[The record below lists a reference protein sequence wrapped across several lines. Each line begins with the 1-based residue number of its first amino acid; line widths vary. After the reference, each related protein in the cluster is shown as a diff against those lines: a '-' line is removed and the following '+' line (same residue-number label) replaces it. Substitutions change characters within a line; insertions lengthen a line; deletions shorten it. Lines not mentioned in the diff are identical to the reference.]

1 MIVKRGALI
10 VIEGVDRTG
19 KTTQA
24 KLLVESLK
32 KRQIQAEYT
41 NFPNRN
47 TEIGRVINSYL
58 TSQKELSDEAIHLL
72 FSANRWEKCR
82 DIINL
87 LEKGVTVI
95 VDRYC
100 YSGVAF
106 SAAKGLDL
114 NWCKSSDV
122 GLPKPD
128 KVFFLTI
135 PLEVMQQ
142 RNGFGNE
149 RYEVPEFQKK
159 VTEVYKQ
166 LKDHDWDVLDAN
178 RTLDAIQEE
187 LVQRTLNV
195 MNVVEHTSIGKVWT
209 KK

>member
-1 MIVKRGALI
+1 MIVKRGAFI

-24 KLLVESLK
+24 KQLVDSLR
-32 KRQIQAEYT
+32 KRNILAEYT

-47 TEIGRVINSYL
+47 TEIGKVINSYL
-58 TSQKELSDEAIHLL
+58 TSKNDLPDEAIHLL
-72 FSANRWEKCR
+72 FSANRWERLR
-82 DIINL
+82 DIIKT
-87 LEKGVTVI
+87 LEAGTTIV

-128 KVFFLTI
+128 KVFYLTI
-135 PLEVMQQ
+135 PLEVMQK
-142 RNGFGNE
+142 RKGFGNE

-159 VTEVYKQ
+159 VIKTYQE
-166 LKDHDWDVLDAN
+166 LKEDDWDVLDAD
-178 RTLDAIQEE
+178 RTPEEIQED
-187 LVQRTLNV
+187 LLKRTLNIL
-195 MNVVEHTSIGKVWT
+195 NTIENPIGKIWT

>member
-32 KRQIQAEYT
+32 KRKIQAEYR

-47 TEIGRVINSYL
+47 TEIGKVINSYL
-58 TSQKELSDEAIHLL
+58 TSQTDLPDEAIHLL
-72 FSANRWEKCR
+72 FSANRWEKSR
-82 DIINL
+82 DILDL
-87 LEKGVTVI
+87 LEKGTTVI

-114 NWCKSSDV
+114 NWCKFPDI

-128 KVFFLTI
+128 KVFFLTL

-159 VTEVYKQ
+159 VIEMYGQ
-166 LKDHDWDVLDAN
+166 LKDNDWDIMNAN
-178 RTLDAIQEE
+178 RTLEVIQEE
-187 LVQRTLNV
+187 LFQSTLNV
-195 MNVVEHTSIGKVWT
+195 INTVEHTSIGKLWV